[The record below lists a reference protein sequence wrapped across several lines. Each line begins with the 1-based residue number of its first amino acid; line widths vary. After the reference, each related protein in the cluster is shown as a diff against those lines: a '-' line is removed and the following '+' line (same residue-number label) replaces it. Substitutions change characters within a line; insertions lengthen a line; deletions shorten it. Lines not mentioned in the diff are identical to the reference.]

1 MTTYFFCCSYPLAS
15 GSVIEPGNWGRMLRT
30 YNLRE
35 GSRWWLPLREFIFE
49 AVRSQQF
56 PALPS
61 RLEAFFACEN
71 EADLRKFMVGRPM
84 DIGYEVEL
92 TDPSQPFHKGCLNEF
107 EFPNNGSPILQHDIE
122 ERARRYWSGTNIANP
137 EIVTLSPARILRR
150 L

>member
-1 MTTYFFCCSYPLAS
+1 MRYYFCCSYPLAN
-15 GSVIEPGNWGRMLRT
+15 GSVVEPGNWGRLLRM

-35 GSRWWLPLREFIFE
+35 PQMLWLPFRESIFE

-56 PALPS
+56 PSLPS
-61 RLEAFFACEN
+61 RLDAFFACES
-71 EADLRKFMVGRPM
+71 EADLKKLMLARPT

-92 TDPSQPFHKGCLNEF
+92 TDPSQPFHRGCMNEI
-107 EFPNNGSPILQHDIE
+107 EFPTGNMTIRLQDIQ
-122 ERARRYWSGTNIANP
+122 ERAGRYWDGSNVTTP